1 MANVDGS
8 IRIGV
13 QIEEQAYK
21 RTLKQLHKDAYDTT
35 KNIDKLFESIASGMP
50 LDDAEKELKR
60 IQIDMLK
67 ISQQASLFKERFKNL
82 DYSKLV
88 LGAEDI
94 YRSLAKARVN
104 VNELYNLVEGN
115 GLSINIDDEEFN
127 IDLKELSDSYNDFI
141 AEISGIDVDLN
152 TSNTIDFENL
162 TQGSVPSF
170 DLDGVIDK
178 FSKVKMILG
187 TTVSLMKKLF
197 EFADYM
203 ANEFKESVDT
213 VKNLGSALKKVV
225 STSFNLSKGI
235 LSFSHDAL
243 EALGIAEQLDDTMSS
258 IGFGDLVGANL
269 LADAIRELISAIRD
283 LGTESVDMGK
293 HFVSYYQNI
302 ERVFKDSKDAMY
314 EYAKAATETLGLSES
329 TYMKS
334 AASFGTFLKGYI
346 DADSEA
352 LSAISNGMAQL
363 VADYAS
369 AYQNYSQDE
378 IYRKL
383 LSGLRGE
390 TEAIEDI
397 GLSVKAVD
405 MQRFLD
411 KKGIDETWESLD
423 SVQQTMYRVEMF
435 FERAK
440 EQEIWGIASSRTQ
453 TFAGQINYLNAQFE
467 NLKTTMGVY
476 LMQVLTPV
484 LGMLN
489 SILAKIIDIT
499 NAFGAFLGLQDK
511 YAYSANADSIGVSGD
526 VITGYENAQDA
537 IGGLAS
543 SEDDLA
549 KSTKKAGAEAKKA
562 LAPFHQLNIL
572 QNNNSSSESSPSVG
586 GLGSVIEPTSILDTN
601 PISEVVNEWVEALK
615 KAITAGDW
623 NKVGKLLGQKVN
635 QIVDKLDFKKYR
647 EKIYNGALNLA
658 EIFNG
663 LVETIDFRGVGI
675 KLGDGVNTIVTT
687 INLLLDRIKF
697 EEVGSSISK
706 MLRSFMASADWNQ
719 IAKLWTQKTRV
730 LLDILHGFVTDMNLV
745 NLYTGTN
752 GWQEL
757 GKSLGEFVNSALDLE
772 WERLGTDIGDAING
786 VSDAVISFNEA
797 VDFNDIA
804 AKMATG
810 FNNLASSMD
819 SAKVGQAIADTINSA
834 IGAVGTFLSEDSFL
848 ELGMKIG
855 NAVGTAIANI
865 DWNEAADTVL
875 AVADGI
881 ISLLA
886 GAVYTLSQN
895 YDKIFEGVQSFALS
909 IVEWINDPANQDVVS
924 EAINNFVD
932 MLVGLASAID
942 WDKLYDGIAE
952 TLSKIDWAD
961 IIYLLHIGD
970 GVSLSIKSIF
980 SSSMLSGLVDAGL
993 EFIGEIFKQIGE
1005 GVLSA
1010 IEGLIV
1016 TVGLIILG
1024 IPATLAAKVIQIG
1037 ASIVDGIIEGITGEV
1052 SNLRES
1058 VDNFFQNIIDWVK
1071 DLFGIHSPSTVF
1083 AEIGSFLIE
1092 GLLNG
1097 IESIWGNIT
1106 SFFSTSIGNLVTDVT
1121 NSFSSM
1127 KTDVEDIFN
1136 NLKTSVDGIATDI
1149 GTWVED
1155 AFNTLTTNAVD
1166 IFNGMKESIAGVFDS
1181 LKEVIKTPINAI
1193 LGFVECLV
1201 NGIVTGINKAI
1212 GALNG
1217 LSIDVPDW
1225 VPGMGGQ
1232 TWGFNIPELSKVS
1245 IPRLAD
1251 GAVIKPNQRFLA
1263 ELGDQTR
1270 GVNIETP
1277 LNTMLEAFRGALADG
1292 NYGSGENIVI
1302 PVYIGSELIDEV
1314 VVDANN
1320 RDTYRNNGR

>member
-21 RTLKQLHKDAYDTT
+21 RTLKQLYHDASTTT
-35 KNIDKLFESIASGMP
+35 KDIENLFKSIGSGMS
-50 LDDAEKELKR
+50 LKDGVDALKH
-60 IQIDMLK
+60 IQIQMLN
-67 ISQQASLFKERFKNL
+67 ITQQASLFKERFKSL
-82 DYSKLV
+82 DYSKLI

-94 YRSLAKARVN
+94 YRSLAKARGK
-104 VNELYNLVEGN
+104 VNEFYNMVEDN
-115 GLSINIDDEEFN
+115 GLSVDIDEEEFN
-127 IDLKELSDSYNDFI
+127 RDLANVSNWYNDFI
-141 AEISGIDVDLN
+141 NELSGVDIELN
-152 TSNTIDFENL
+152 TSDTIDFENL
-162 TQGSVPSF
+162 THGSVPSF

-187 TTVSLMKKLF
+187 TTVALMKKLF

-213 VKNLGSALKKVV
+213 AKKLGSALKKVV

-235 LSFSHDAL
+235 LAFSHDAL
-243 EALGIAEQLDDTMSS
+243 EALGIAEQLDDTMGS

-269 LADAIRELISAIRD
+269 LADAVRELISAVRD

-334 AASFGTFLKGYI
+334 ASSFGTFLKGYI

-453 TFAGQINYLNAQFE
+453 TFAGQLNYLNAQFE

-476 LMQVLTPV
+476 IMQVLTPV
-484 LGMLN
+484 LGLLN
-489 SILAKIIDIT
+489 SILAKIIDVT
-499 NAFGAFLGLQDK
+499 NAFGAFLGLKDK
-511 YAYSANADSIGVSGD
+511 YTYSSNAGTIGVSGD
-526 VITGYENAQDA
+526 VIAGYENAKDA
-537 IGGLAS
+537 IGSLAS

-572 QNNNSSSESSPSVG
+572 QNNNSSSESSPSIG
-586 GLGSVIEPTSILDTN
+586 GLGSVIEPTSILDTK
-601 PISEVVNEWVEALK
+601 PISEAVNEWVEALK
-615 KAITAGDW
+615 KAIDAGDW

-635 QIVDKLDFKKYR
+635 QIVDKLNFKKYR

-687 INLLLDRIKF
+687 INLLLDRINF
-697 EEVGSSISK
+697 EEIGSSISK

-719 IAKLWTQKTRV
+719 IAKFWTQKTRV

-752 GWQEL
+752 GWQEF

-772 WERLGTDIGDAING
+772 WERLGTDIGEAING
-786 VSDAVISFNEA
+786 IADAVVSFNEA

-804 AKMATG
+804 SRLATG
-810 FNNLASSMD
+810 FNNLAYAMD
-819 SAKVGQAIADTINSA
+819 SSKIGQAIADTINSA
-834 IGAVGTFLSEDSFL
+834 IGAVGTFLSEASFL

-855 NAVGTAIANI
+855 NAVGTALANI
-865 DWNEAADTVL
+865 DWNEAADTVI

-881 ISLLA
+881 VSLLA

-895 YDKIFEGVQSFALS
+895 YDKIFEGVQSFAIS
-909 IVEWINDPANQDVVS
+909 IVEWINDPENQDVVA

-932 MLVGLASAID
+932 MLIGLASAID
-942 WDKLYDGIAE
+942 WDKLYDGIAK

-961 IIYLLHIGD
+961 IIYLLHLDD

-993 EFIGEIFKQIGE
+993 EFIGELFKEIGE

-1010 IEGLIV
+1010 IEGLVV

-1058 VDNFFQNIIDWVK
+1058 VDNFFQNVIDWVK
-1071 DLFGIHSPSTVF
+1071 ELFGIHSPSTVF

-1097 IESIWGNIT
+1097 IESIWDNIT

-1136 NLKTSVDGIATDI
+1136 NLKTSVDDIATNI
-1149 GTWVED
+1149 STWVED
-1155 AFNTLTTNAVD
+1155 SFNTLKTNAVD
-1166 IFNGMKESIAGVFDS
+1166 IFTNMKDSIAGVFDS

-1193 LGFVECLV
+1193 LCFVESLV

-1212 GALNG
+1212 NALNG

-1232 TWGFNIPELSKVS
+1232 KWGFNIPELSKVS

-1277 LNTMLEAFRGALADG
+1277 LSTMLDAFRGALADG
-1292 NYGSGENIVI
+1292 SYASGGDITI
-1302 PVYIGSELIDEV
+1302 PVYIGSELIDEII
-1314 VVDANN
+1314 VDANN